1 MYILEIES
9 ICQTTNH
16 VIGFHYLRITFQY
29 VGIQFLQKFLNFKL
43 IIHFNNQRE
52 NAGWLYIWSQ

>member
-43 IIHFNNQRE
+43 IIHQLKILIAQR
-52 NAGWLYIWSQ
+52 AVL